1 MLFVDY
7 SSAFNT
13 IIPNI
18 LINKLLTLG
27 LPSPTCSWIKDFLT
41 NHPQT
46 VRIGPHLS
54 STITLST
61 GSPQG
66 LPEQRIVLLG
76 KTGPGKSASANT
88 ILGKTIFTEEVSFES
103 VTQTCDIQHA
113 EVAGRHITVIDTPGL
128 FDTGRSIEQL
138 KSELEKC
145 VQLSRPGPHAF
156 LLVIRLDA
164 RFTEEEGNAVKWIQE
179 NFGERALKYTIVLFT
194 HGDVL
199 GRKPVEGYLQKSG
212 LLSSLIERFGGRYHV
227 FNNRK
232 KRDRTQVLELLEK
245 IDVMVEENGGGHYTS
260 KMYQDAQGEI
270 REKKERQ
277 KRERAERAQRRQ
289 EVKDQATR
297 QRMATLGRIV
307 GATVATG
314 GIVAAGVVGG
324 VGGAAAAFGGAMGAA
339 MGGANA
345 LGALFNKVLGGGG
358 TQVDVQETDEEESEE
373 DDS

>member
-1 MLFVDY
+1 MSY
-7 SSAFNT
+7 ESQC
-13 IIPNI
+13 
-18 LINKLLTLG
+18 INYECLLT
-27 LPSPTCSWIKDFLT
+27 
-41 NHPQT
+41 
-46 VRIGPHLS
+46 V
-54 STITLST
+54 
-61 GSPQG
+61 
-66 LPEQRIVLLG
+66 PERRIVLLG

-103 VTQTCDIQHA
+103 VTQTCDLQHA

-179 NFGERALKYTIVLFT
+179 NFGERALKYTIVLLT

-199 GRKPVEGYLQKSG
+199 EGEPVEGYLQKSG

-227 FNNRK
+227 FNNKK
-232 KRDRTQVLELLEK
+232 KRGRTQVLELLEK
-245 IDVMVEENGGGHYTS
+245 IDVMVEENGGGCYTS
-260 KMYQDAQGEI
+260 KMYQDAQG
-270 REKKERQ
+270 K
-277 KRERAERAQRRQ
+277 
-289 EVKDQATR
+289 
-297 QRMATLGRIV
+297 RMAILGGFM

-314 GIVAAGVVGG
+314 GLAAAGVVGG
-324 VGGAAAAFGGAMGAA
+324 AAAAAVGGASALGGASLA
-339 MGGANA
+339 MLSRLHGRGS
-345 LGALFNKVLGGGG
+345 K
-358 TQVDVQETDEEESEE
+358 QVDILETGDSEEESEVD